1 MPEQPDLKRL
11 QSWMSIAIRHKT
23 DAHTAVRGKAA
34 RSLATLGSVTRGE
47 IVLPNDRMTPTARLQ
62 VYSGG
67 YFTRLKEVLESDYK
81 VLLRAM
87 GDHSFFHLAL
97 DYVDRHPSRHP
108 NLNRFGKQLPDFI
121 ATRRGL
127 ANRAFLRD
135 LARLECAMVDAFNAP
150 EFTPLDMS
158 SLGHLTQ
165 EQWDDAVFRGNPSV
179 CLIRSSYPVNAYLQA
194 VLDDE
199 EPDFP
204 GRKVKHL
211 VVYRKDDR
219 VWRLNL
225 PGPMY
230 RILQALMNGEPFGQ
244 ALARG
249 GNHSL
254 DISKWFQEWS
264 ADGLFSRIDP
274 SRSSGDA
281 PSAARAA
288 PR

>member
-1 MPEQPDLKRL
+1 MSEQPDLKRL
-11 QSWMSIAIRHKT
+11 QSWMSIAVRHKV
-23 DAHTAVRGKAA
+23 DAHTAVRSKAA
-34 RSLATLGSVTRGE
+34 RRLAHLGSVTRGE

-67 YFTRLKEVLESDYK
+67 YFTRLKEVLETDYK

-108 NLNRFGKQLPDFI
+108 NLSRFGKQLPDFI

-135 LARLECAMVDAFNAP
+135 LARLECAMVDSFNAP
-150 EFTPLDMS
+150 EFTPLDTS
-158 SLGHLTQ
+158 SLGQLTQ
-165 EQWDDAVFRGNPSV
+165 EQWNDAVLQVNPSV
-179 CLIRSSYPVNAYLQA
+179 HLLRSSYPVNTYLQA

-199 EPDFP
+199 EPELPD
-204 GRKVKHL
+204 RQTKHL

-230 RILQALMNGEPFGQ
+230 LILQGLIDGEPFGQ

-249 GNHSL
+249 GKHRL

-264 ADGLFSRIDP
+264 ADGLFSGIDAN
-274 SRSSGDA
+274 RS
-281 PSAARAA
+281 PEPFAARAA
-288 PR
+288 QR